1 MEITIKLQGNLK
13 RFGSEFKINADK
25 IKEGMSALLTQ
36 LAGFRNTIQKG
47 QFHVIVGDKDLTN
60 ENIFPNF
67 DEVLTKDT
75 TLTIIPAIKG
85 AKGGR
90 KLGVLSVVVGAV
102 LVAASWWAGGAAGF
116 AYLGAA
122 GYAGATATFMA
133 GAALI
138 ASGVA
143 SMLTPTPK
151 MPDFKLGEMSG
162 NINRSGSGKEVE
174 KKSSTSFSSTAN
186 MVAQGRPVPLAYGEI
201 MTGSLVIS
209 KGTRTYRVDVYTPV
223 EKTELKPENTI
234 MNNEP
239 TDKKK
244 VSRWGLKRK
253 QHQWG
258 YGI

>member
-13 RFGSEFKINADK
+13 RFGSEFKVNADK

-47 QFHVIVGDKDLTN
+47 QFHVIVGEKDLTN
-60 ENIFPNF
+60 ESIFPNF
-67 DEVLTKDT
+67 DEQLTEDT

-85 AKGGR
+85 AKGNI
-90 KLGVLSVVVGAV
+90 GVLNIVIGVV
-102 LVAASWWAGGAAGF
+102 LIAASWWAGGASGWG
-116 AYLGAA
+116 YLGAQ
-122 GYAGATATFMA
+122 GFAGATATFMA

-151 MPDFKLGEMSG
+151 MGDHKLGDE
-162 NINRSGSGKEVE
+162 KE
-174 KKSSTSFSSTAN
+174 KKSSTSFSNTAN

-209 KGTRTYRVDVYTPV
+209 KGTKTFTVDTYKPL
-223 EKTELKPENTI
+223 EQTEGNV
-234 MNNEP
+234 P
-239 TDKKK
+239 TNKK
-244 VSRWGLKRK
+244 SQAHWGLNRPRYKW
-253 QHQWG
+253 QVG
-258 YGI
+258 V

>member
-47 QFHVIVGDKDLTN
+47 QFHVIVGEKDLTN
-60 ENIFPNF
+60 ESIFPNF
-67 DEVLTKDT
+67 DEQLTEDT

-85 AKGGR
+85 AKGRMGI
-90 KLGVLSVVVGAV
+90 LSVVVGVV
-102 LVAASWWAGGAAGF
+102 LVAASWYAGGAAGW

-151 MPDFKLGEMSG
+151 MGDFKLGETKGNTSG
-162 NINRSGSGKEVE
+162 KGKEVE

-209 KGTRTYRVDVYTPV
+209 KGTRTYTVDSYRPV
-223 EKTELKPENTI
+223 EKTNS
-234 MNNEP
+234 NSNVAS
-239 TDKKK
+239 DKKTQAH
-244 VSRWGLKRK
+244 WGLNRPRYP
-253 QHQWG
+253 WELDE
-258 YGI
+258 